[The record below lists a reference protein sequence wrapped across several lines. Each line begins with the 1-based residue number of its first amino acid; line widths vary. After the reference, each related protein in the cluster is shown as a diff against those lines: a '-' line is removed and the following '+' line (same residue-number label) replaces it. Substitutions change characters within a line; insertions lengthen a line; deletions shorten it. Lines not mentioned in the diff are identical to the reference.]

1 MKSLQLQRLAAI
13 LGFAGLTALT
23 ACAGDRRTETPPPP
37 AATTTQAQ
45 PAEPALL
52 AEEYVEGQALVQAV
66 NRSTRTVTLRNDEG
80 KVTTVQV
87 PADVD
92 LNRVKAGDRVALGLY
107 QALSARVLP
116 PGSAPHGA
124 TVATASTAPGQPE
137 GRAWGEE
144 LVVVTEI
151 TAVDLVNH
159 TVTLTGADGKAR
171 TVTVKDP
178 QMQQRMSNLKVGDL
192 LELTYADVVA
202 AKVMPQR

>member
-1 MKSLQLQRLAAI
+1 MKSLQLQRRAAI

-23 ACAGDRRTETPPPP
+23 ACAGDRRTETAPPP

-116 PGSAPHGA
+116 PGSAPLGA